1 MDENKRLKAGDYFE
15 RIGIFVGL
23 VIIVIFVQFPLS
35 FIMMGDFSH
44 LVNNIIAVV
53 YILGFVL
60 AIAVAGYFY
69 RKYAHPQKMSITSR
83 DISMIFIA
91 YVSFFVV
98 QIGLGLLNQ
107 AIYHQSSTANNKIIY
122 QYMNTNHLTLILMG
136 FTAVFCSPILE
147 ELVFRGFLIGSM
159 FTTNTRVAAVIV
171 SGVLFAFPHMEDF
184 NVISFLTYA
193 ILGGTLAYLYV
204 RTKNIKVPIGL
215 HFLNNL
221 IAMGMMLVQIVLNS
235 R

>member
-60 AIAVAGYFY
+60 SIAVAGYFY
-69 RKYAHPQKMSITSR
+69 RKYAHPKKMSLTSR

-122 QYMNTNHLTLILMG
+122 QYMNTN
-136 FTAVFCSPILE
+136 
-147 ELVFRGFLIGSM
+147 
-159 FTTNTRVAAVIV
+159 
-171 SGVLFAFPHMEDF
+171 
-184 NVISFLTYA
+184 
-193 ILGGTLAYLYV
+193 
-204 RTKNIKVPIGL
+204 
-215 HFLNNL
+215 
-221 IAMGMMLVQIVLNS
+221 
-235 R
+235 